1 MSGIKSNKPNPR
13 GAYRQGYY
21 KLTNAEKYVG
31 DPSKIIYRS
40 SWEYRF
46 CRYCDHTPEVLKW
59 SSEPVAIPYFSPLD
73 EPGRI
78 KPRNYYVDFYMR
90 VKKGN
95 ETIDYLAEV
104 KPSKSLQKPILE
116 GVKHTTQKLK
126 NYNYALQTWIV
137 NRAKF
142 SAAKQYAEKIGYK
155 FILVTDEFLFGK

>member
-1 MSGIKSNKPNPR
+1 
-13 GAYRQGYY
+13 
-21 KLTNAEKYVG
+21 
-31 DPSKIIYRS
+31 
-40 SWEYRF
+40 
-46 CRYCDHTPEVLKW
+46 LKW
-59 SSEPVAIPYFSPLD
+59 SSEPVAIPYVSPLD

-90 VKKGN
+90 VKKGD